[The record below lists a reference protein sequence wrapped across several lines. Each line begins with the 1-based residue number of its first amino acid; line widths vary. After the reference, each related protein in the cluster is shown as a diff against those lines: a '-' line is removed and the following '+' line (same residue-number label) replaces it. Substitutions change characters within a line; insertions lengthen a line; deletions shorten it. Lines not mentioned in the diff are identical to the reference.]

1 MAPGRKHH
9 AAGSGRLKEAG
20 SPWRAAARSYHE
32 GSARPG
38 IPEAPVKLP
47 PGPTMRIRPA
57 TPADALPMAQV
68 YVAAWQD
75 TYRGILPQA
84 YLETMTV
91 EGSAGALVREMRG
104 AGVHSLVAESAA
116 GRVVGLLTGGIDRR
130 RDRIYRAEIF
140 SLYVLRAFRG
150 RGFGRELVRRFIAGA
165 NRQGIFTLK
174 VQVLAANPHRRFY
187 EKQNGL
193 LLACGPITFQ
203 RAVLQACTYGWLDT
217 DLVGEAI

>member
-1 MAPGRKHH
+1 
-9 AAGSGRLKEAG
+9 
-20 SPWRAAARSYHE
+20 
-32 GSARPG
+32 
-38 IPEAPVKLP
+38 
-47 PGPTMRIRPA
+47 MRIRSA
-57 TPADALPMAQV
+57 TAADALPMAQV

-91 EGSAGALVREMRG
+91 ERSAGALNREMRG

-116 GRVVGLLTGGIDRR
+116 GQVVGLLTGGIDRR

-140 SLYVLRAFRG
+140 SLYVLRAFRR
-150 RGFGRELVRRFIAGA
+150 RGLGRELVRRFVAGA
-165 NRQGIFTLK
+165 NRQGIYTLK

-187 EKQNGL
+187 ERLNGL

-217 DLVGEAI
+217 GLVVEAI